1 MKENQFTYLQLV
13 YSRVIHYP
21 SLPISESPQ
30 RKFENSSIPIKKIQT
45 LKIQRKFMYDRFQSE
60 PFIKIHLIFTF
71 HQHDLHN
78 YFPRE
83 QLIPALSEA
92 RESARKW
99 TGAIIRECNL
109 TLEIAPSPPPSHD
122 TSASW
127 RNPFAKQRREEEIWP
142 ASALIIAL
150 G

>member
-45 LKIQRKFMYDRFQSE
+45 LIIHQNPK
-60 PFIKIHLIFTF
+60 KIHVWSIPIGAVHKNPSYFHVLPTRFT
-71 HQHDLHN
+71 Q
-78 YFPRE
+78 FPRE

-109 TLEIAPSPPPSHD
+109 TLEIAPSPSPSHERPPRD
-122 TSASW
+122 GILS
-127 RNPFAKQRREEEIWP
+127 RNNGGKRKSGPP
-142 ASALIIAL
+142 LLS
-150 G
+150 